1 MRRVIP
7 LDRDSRWRLAWG
19 CTVLSLAD
27 CPILRAQCLLPARL
41 ILQSPQLLR
50 LSGFNLT
57 RTHSQRIK
65 GETR

>member
-19 CTVLSLAD
+19 CAVSSLAD
-27 CPILRAQCLLPARL
+27 CPILRAPCLLPARV

-50 LSGFNLT
+50 LSRFNLT
-57 RTHSQRIK
+57 RTHSQRKK